1 MEEGKMEHEAIES
14 NESNQGTKDKDEKRH
29 ITRRK
34 IEDLMSFK
42 RMREEHCWMDDE
54 DFEFGEV
61 Y

>member
-1 MEEGKMEHEAIES
+1 MDYEEEGN
-14 NESNQGTKDKDEKRH
+14 NESAQGKKDKDVKRH
-29 ITRRK
+29 VTRRK